1 MKKVSLIFILL
12 IGFGCIAYAQ
22 TVTIGTQVWMTK
34 NLDVSTFRNGDPIPQ
49 AKTNE
54 EWKNARGPAWC
65 YYKNDPV
72 NGTKYGKLYN
82 RFAINDARGLAPQG
96 YHIPSQVE
104 WIKLTDYLGGRGP
117 SAKTKLKSSSGWKS
131 TTRKVYK
138 RCPKCSSWNAE
149 YRSKRACSTCQDN
162 RLISTSTV
170 TESQNGSNST
180 KFSGLPGGVR
190 RSNGEFEGIGRM
202 ALFFTLNQASNINQ
216 AGKRYK
222 GRGGGDNDFYGGE
235 TFRQNF
241 GLGKIFMQGYDERS
255 TTIGCSVRCLK
266 SDRRITQT
274 PIPSSPSDTDEKD
287 IMARLDKM
295 FEVFSA
301 YDITKKSA
309 NYVEKLSTNDRKMI
323 KSNTLDRIKTE
334 TNNDL
339 SKLTKETLDDTF
351 VKHLIKYMITDRN
364 MNIFYIQYTPTA
376 DYKIK
381 PEQIFEGYS
390 YHHGLPNKE
399 RIYILYKT
407 GDNFELISGEGAP
420 NEAAATYNKRVGQ
433 AVSGPDKNPVKPP
446 VKKDVVNTSEERPE
460 EELGLKN
467 NKLLN
472 DIYKKASDEGIESAK
487 DLIEKHFSS
496 RQKRIIESMNNLG
509 YVVLRP
515 INPDMYEEMDVKAR
529 YSEDF
534 ESFKEFKMYKLK
546 TDGASVGAL
555 TKRLKELQE
564 SQSIPKKRC
573 KEIIE
578 QYYEVGEVGDVDI
591 SDEELRSAAIQVCR
605 CRRQHDFGGRLN
617 EKLDEIG
624 GTSWVQDPNSRR
636 FAINY
641 SNQTVGTGE
650 NVISLK

>member
-65 YYKNDPV
+65 YYENDPV

-96 YHIPSQVE
+96 YHIPSKVE

-117 SAKTKLKSSSGWKS
+117 SAKTKLKSARGWKS

-149 YRSKRACSTCQDN
+149 YRSKRACNVCQDN

-180 KFSGLPGGVR
+180 KFSGLPGGCR

-202 ALFFTLNQASNINQ
+202 ALFFTSNP
-216 AGKRYK
+216 
-222 GRGGGDNDFYGGE
+222 NDSWH
-235 TFRQNF
+235 F
-241 GLGKIFMQGYDERS
+241 GLGKIFLRGYNEIGS
-255 TTIGCSVRCLK
+255 TIGFSVRCLK

-309 NYVEKLSTNDRKMI
+309 NYVEKLSTNDRKMV

-381 PEQIFEGYS
+381 PEQIFESGVLDTD
-390 YHHGLPNKE
+390 GLPNKE

-407 GDNFELISGEGAP
+407 GDNFELISGTGAP
-420 NEAAATYNKRVGQ
+420 NEAAATYNERVGQ

-487 DLIEKHFSS
+487 DLIEKNFSS
-496 RQKRIIESMNNLG
+496 RQKRIIESMNNEG

-546 TDGASVGAL
+546 TDGVSVGAL

-564 SQSIPKKRC
+564 SKSIPKKQC

-641 SNQTVGTGE
+641 SNQTVGTRD